1 MSTSAKTL
9 DLAERLRASGKDF
22 ALTTILRTFDST
34 AGKPGDK
41 AVVLPNGD
49 IEGFVGGHCVTGAV
63 RRTALAVLESG
74 QPKLI
79 RVRPKDEVTGEYD
92 LDGVELHTSMCLSR
106 GTVEI
111 FVEPVKADRRL
122 VVLGASPVA
131 QAIVALAQTLGYRVI
146 VAAAAADHAKIPGA
160 ATYIDGFALDDLKP
174 GADDSVIVATQGK
187 GDRDALRVA
196 LRSGAGYAGMVCSRK
211 KLDALRTRLLEEA
224 TDLAP
229 AFAALHAPAGLD
241 IGAEGPEEI
250 ALSIFAE
257 IVAHR
262 RLGVA
267 RGTPGIRH
275 MTAP

>member
-1 MSTSAKTL
+1 
-9 DLAERLRASGKDF
+9 
-22 ALTTILRTFDST
+22 
-34 AGKPGDK
+34 
-41 AVVLPNGD
+41 
-49 IEGFVGGHCVTGAV
+49 
-63 RRTALAVLESG
+63 
-74 QPKLI
+74 
-79 RVRPKDEVTGEYD
+79 
-92 LDGVELHTSMCLSR
+92 
-106 GTVEI
+106 
-111 FVEPVKADRRL
+111 
-122 VVLGASPVA
+122 
-131 QAIVALAQTLGYRVI
+131 
-146 VAAAAADHAKIPGA
+146 
-160 ATYIDGFALDDLKP
+160 
-174 GADDSVIVATQGK
+174 VATQGK

-196 LRSGAGYAGMVCSRK
+196 LSSGAGYAGMVCSRK

-267 RGTPGIRH
+267 RGTLEIRH